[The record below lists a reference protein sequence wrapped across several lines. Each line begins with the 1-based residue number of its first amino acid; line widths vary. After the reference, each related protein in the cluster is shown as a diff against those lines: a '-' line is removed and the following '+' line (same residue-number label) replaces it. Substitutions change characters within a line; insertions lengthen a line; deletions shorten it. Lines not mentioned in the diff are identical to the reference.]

1 MENTT
6 IYANHDFILKLSSQE
21 QKQYALNNETVV

>member
-6 IYANHDFILKLSSQE
+6 IYTSHHFNPKFSSQE
-21 QKQYALNNETVV
+21 QKQYALNDETVV

>member
-6 IYANHDFILKLSSQE
+6 IYASQNCNPKLSSQE

>member
-6 IYANHDFILKLSSQE
+6 IYASHDLNPKLSSQE
-21 QKQYALNNETVV
+21 QKQYALNNETIV